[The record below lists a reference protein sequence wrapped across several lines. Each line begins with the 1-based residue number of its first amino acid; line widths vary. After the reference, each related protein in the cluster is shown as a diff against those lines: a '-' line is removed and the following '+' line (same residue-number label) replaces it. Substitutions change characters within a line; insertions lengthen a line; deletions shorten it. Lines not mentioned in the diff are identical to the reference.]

1 MTPRRAPLKPPP
13 GGIAAK
19 TLLRVYPQKPSLEA
33 RFDRPTGTRDA
44 RRAARE
50 REQEGTHA
58 EITEISAVIE
68 TALCSL
74 HVNEFFDSSSALLSV
89 LASCPALAAR
99 RCRGGASCARSGG
112 QKMAR
117 RDREEWGALADS
129 EEEDIDLGEEPPWTL
144 DELTPAT
151 AAAPGKAGGKAKGT
165 RVADP
170 IMAYNV
176 VRPTRMHH
184 PSLRPAMRAC
194 ACVIHISQRYPRV
207 TEWPSSSTA
216 SALFSHTVFPS
227 ARHNRLPCS
236 GPCFPT
242 HSRALHCTCR
252 ERVLLHWPVRKQPR
266 LRRQRTCPSGT

>member
-1 MTPRRAPLKPPP
+1 M
-13 GGIAAK
+13 
-19 TLLRVYPQKPSLEA
+19 V
-33 RFDRPTGTRDA
+33 
-44 RRAARE
+44 
-50 REQEGTHA
+50 
-58 EITEISAVIE
+58 
-68 TALCSL
+68 
-74 HVNEFFDSSSALLSV
+74 FDSLSSQTALLSV
-89 LASCPALAAR
+89 LASCQALAAR

-144 DELTPAT
+144 DELTPAG

-184 PSLRPAMRAC
+184 PSLWPAMRAC
-194 ACVIHISQRYPRV
+194 ACVIHISQRHPRV
-207 TEWPSSSTA
+207 TEWPSSTA

-227 ARHNRLPCS
+227 ARHTTVCLAS
-236 GPCFPT
+236 SWPCFPA
-242 HSRALHCTCR
+242 HSHPLHCTCR

-266 LRRQRTCPSGT
+266 LRRQQTCPSGT